1 MNDRDYHGPVVGAA
15 LVIKVTTRA
24 ETVSALRS
32 EGLRATPQP
41 DSGLGA
47 TL

>member
-1 MNDRDYHGPVVGAA
+1 MSSRDYHGPVVCAA

-24 ETVSALRS
+24 ETLSALHNG
-32 EGLRATPQP
+32 GLRATPQP
-41 DSGLGA
+41 DSGLAA

>member
-1 MNDRDYHGPVVGAA
+1 MSDRDYHGPVVCAA

-24 ETVSALRS
+24 ETISALRS
-32 EGLRATPQP
+32 AGLRATPQP
-41 DSGLGA
+41 DSGLDA